1 MQLLAL
7 TTTSATCQLS
17 YTSVC
22 VTTTTVSSAKTTEP
36 LRRCVGGGQPRVG
49 PINYVLNNSIY
60 GHHMMSTIEQSVL
73 SDTATC
79 YKFISVNIS
88 TDSFK
93 K

>member
-1 MQLLAL
+1 
-7 TTTSATCQLS
+7 
-17 YTSVC
+17 
-22 VTTTTVSSAKTTEP
+22 
-36 LRRCVGGGQPRVG
+36 VGGGQPRVG